1 MLRIVCKTPV
11 SEIASFLRRA
21 SDYITECMKQALAD
35 LVREADEK
43 ARNRGWDESFRDVS
57 GNLRSS
63 IGGAVY
69 DHGKVYFST
78 EFATVLGGST
88 GSARGRGMVQGLAG
102 QYSDCV
108 AMTMVAA
115 MDYAEIVEARDSKDV
130 LESTRIW
137 AESVVRQRLEEAKEK
152 AIREINTWKL

>member
-1 MLRIVCKTPV
+1 MLKIVCNTSVK
-11 SEIASFLRRA
+11 EIEAFLRRA
-21 SDYITECMKQALAD
+21 SDHIMECMKKALAD

-43 ARNRGWDESFRDVS
+43 ARNRGWEESFRDVS

-88 GSARGRGMVQGLAG
+88 GSARGRSMVQELAG
-102 QYSDCV
+102 QYSDCI

-137 AESVVRQRLEEAKEK
+137 AESVVMQRLEEAKEK
-152 AIREINTWKL
+152 AIREINTWR

>member
-1 MLRIVCKTPV
+1 M
-11 SEIASFLRRA
+11 SGIASFLQRA
-21 SDYITECMKQALAD
+21 SEHITECMRQALAD
-35 LVREADEK
+35 IVREADEK
-43 ARNRGWDESFRDVS
+43 ARNRGWDESFHDVT

-78 EFATVLGGST
+78 EFAQVLEGST
-88 GSARGRGMVQGLAG
+88 GSARGRSMVQSLAG

-115 MDYAEIVEARDSKDV
+115 MDYAETVEARDSKDV

-137 AESVVRQRLEEAKEK
+137 AESVVRQRLEDAKEK